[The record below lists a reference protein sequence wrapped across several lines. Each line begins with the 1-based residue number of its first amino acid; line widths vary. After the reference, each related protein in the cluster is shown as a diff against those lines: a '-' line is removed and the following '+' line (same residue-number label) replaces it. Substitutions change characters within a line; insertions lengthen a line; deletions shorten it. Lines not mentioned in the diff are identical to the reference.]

1 MEELTKT
8 VIERFNGFDLKLTEM
23 TTTVSSLAE
32 NLKEYKAEMAN
43 RINVIESNVTKIDES
58 QKFIAEQY
66 DKSKTTMDNLIKK
79 NTQLDKENKEMNGRI
94 KELEHKFEQEKISRI
109 EQAQYQ
115 RRNMLEIYGIPVT
128 ENENCVDIIDKL
140 ANLAKIEKFNRNMV
154 EVAHRIGTKQLAAII
169 MMFKDR
175 NDRDNFYAQKAKIR
189 KLHVNQILSQ
199 DEETIKKYPE
209 ENEKRNPDT
218 FIFVNESLTPENK
231 ELMRET
237 RNKAKEKSYKFV
249 WTHKGGIR
257 VRKTTDSQAI
267 KIRSKKDLDKI
278 V

>member
-23 TTTVSSLAE
+23 TTTISSLAE

-128 ENENCVDIIDKL
+128 ENENCVDIIVKL

>member
-23 TTTVSSLAE
+23 TTTISSLAE

-237 RNKAKEKSYKFV
+237 RNKAKERSYKFV

>member
-1 MEELTKT
+1 
-8 VIERFNGFDLKLTEM
+8 M
-23 TTTVSSLAE
+23 TTTISSLAE

-199 DEETIKKYPE
+199 DEESIKKYPE

>member
-23 TTTVSSLAE
+23 TTTISSLAE

-128 ENENCVDIIDKL
+128 ENEICVDIIVKL

>member
-23 TTTVSSLAE
+23 TTTISSLAE

-199 DEETIKKYPE
+199 DEESIKKYPE

-257 VRKTTDSQAI
+257 VRKTTDSQVI

>member
-23 TTTVSSLAE
+23 TTTISSLAE

-218 FIFVNESLTPENK
+218 FIFVNESLPPENK

>member
-23 TTTVSSLAE
+23 TTTISSLAE

-128 ENENCVDIIDKL
+128 ENEICVDIIVKL

-199 DEETIKKYPE
+199 DEEKLSKNTQKRMKKE
-209 ENEKRNPDT
+209 
-218 FIFVNESLTPENK
+218 ILT
-231 ELMRET
+231 LL
-237 RNKAKEKSYKFV
+237 S
-249 WTHKGGIR
+249 
-257 VRKTTDSQAI
+257 S
-267 KIRSKKDLDKI
+267 
-278 V
+278 

>member
-23 TTTVSSLAE
+23 TTTISSLAE

-257 VRKTTDSQAI
+257 VRKTTNSQAI

>member
-23 TTTVSSLAE
+23 TATISSLAE

>member
-23 TTTVSSLAE
+23 TTTISSLAE